1 LSDCSAWLSCALAA
15 ITFGVPS
22 LAGAQASPGA
32 ATSAPVADGTADAA
46 LETTDATAPS
56 FETLVEARRPVSAAS
71 SARVR
76 DRDFALRPHPRP
88 ADILSV
94 APGMFVVQ
102 HAGGG
107 KANQYFLRGFDAD
120 HGTDVAISVDGVP
133 VNLVSHGHGQGY
145 ADLNWVIPELV
156 ERIEVNKGPYLA
168 RHGDFATAG
177 ALELVTRQRLEENQ
191 LSFAAGSFGTLRGF
205 AGLSPDFGARTS
217 ALFAAELYA
226 TDGPFEREEELT
238 RLNLFTRLTHALDP
252 HSSLDL
258 TLTQYSAAWNASG
271 QIPLRALRAGT
282 LDRFGTL
289 DPSDGGA
296 SSRSSAALRYS
307 AEPSEGSELS
317 LLAYVADYRLSLFSN
332 FTFFSRDPENGD
344 QIEQNDA
351 RLVSGATAEYAF
363 THGLGGVT
371 FVSRVGADARRD
383 HIDNALHYDRARERL
398 SHVVDAGIDETR
410 LSLYGEEEITWSP
423 LLRSVLGV
431 RLDRFNFD
439 VDDRREDLAT
449 LGTQSSGVRDAL
461 GVSPKASLIVSP
473 LADWD
478 VFLNFGYGFHS
489 NDARGV
495 VRAVDPVTPLTRAI
509 GAELG
514 TRVSPAPSLDIAM
527 ALFGLDLA
535 HETVWVG
542 DEGTTETRGPT
553 RRLGAEL
560 ELRYAPLEWLVLDAD
575 ASWTRARFRDAPSG
589 ADAVPL
595 APELLLSGGASVRHP
610 SGLYGR
616 LGSVYVGDRPATED
630 RFLSAEGFFRLDATL
645 GYRAERFELALAAQN
660 LLDTEWREAQF
671 GNVSR
676 LQNESTCP
684 AGTRAQSGDAGFAGC
699 EDLHFTPGAPLSAS
713 ATLSLYF

>member
-1 LSDCSAWLSCALAA
+1 MSDCSARLSCALAVA
-15 ITFGVPS
+15 TLATTS
-22 LAGAQASPGA
+22 LAGAEPSPVSA
-32 ATSAPVADGTADAA
+32 SAPVVEGALVDA
-46 LETTDATAPS
+46 LESPEATAPS

-120 HGTDVAISVDGVP
+120 HGTDVALSVDGVP
-133 VNLVSHGHGQGY
+133 ANMVSHGHGQGY

-177 ALELVTRQRLEENQ
+177 ALELVTRRRLDEYQ
-191 LSFAAGSFGTLRGF
+191 LSIGAGSFGTLRGF
-205 AGLSPDFGARTS
+205 AGLSPELGEQTS
-217 ALFAAELYA
+217 ALLAAELYA
-226 TDGPFEREEELT
+226 TDGPFERDEDLT
-238 RLNLFTRLTHALDP
+238 RINLFTRLTRELDP
-252 HSSLDL
+252 RSSLEL
-258 TLTQYSAAWNASG
+258 TLTHYSAAWNASG
-271 QIPLRALRAGT
+271 QIPLRAVRAGT

-289 DPSDGGA
+289 DTSDGGA

-307 AEPSEGSELS
+307 AEPSQGSELS
-317 LLAYVADYRLSLFSN
+317 LLAYAADYRLSLFSN

-351 RLVSGATAEYAF
+351 RLVTGATAEYVFA
-363 THGLGGVT
+363 HALGGMT
-371 FVSRVGADARRD
+371 FVSRAGADARRD

-398 SHVVDAGIDETR
+398 SDVVDAGIDETR
-410 LSLYGEEEITWSP
+410 LSIYAEEAITWTP
-423 LLRSVLGV
+423 FLRTLFGA

-439 VDDRREDLAT
+439 VDDRREDLT
-449 LGTQSSGVRDAL
+449 SLGTKSSGVRDSL
-461 GVSPKASLIVSP
+461 ILSPKASLVVSP
-473 LADWD
+473 RTDWD

-514 TRVSPAPSLDIAM
+514 TRLSPAPALDVAM

-542 DEGTTETRGPT
+542 DEGTTETRGAT

-560 ELRYAPLEWLVLDAD
+560 ELRYAALDWLVLDAD
-575 ASWTRARFRDAPSG
+575 ATWTRARFRDAPSG

-595 APELLLSGGASVRHP
+595 APALLLSGGASVRHP
-610 SGLYGR
+610 SGVYGR
-616 LGSVYVGDRPATED
+616 LGGVYVGDRPATED
-630 RFLSAEGFFRLDATL
+630 RFLTAQGFFRLDATL
-645 GYRAERFELALAAQN
+645 GYRAPRFELALAAQN
-660 LLDTEWREAQF
+660 LLDTDWREAQF

-684 AGTRAQSGDAGFAGC
+684 AGTRAEAGDAGFTGC
-699 EDLHFTPGAPLSAS
+699 EDLHFTPGTPLSAS
-713 ATLSLYF
+713 ATLSVYF